1 MRWDGKYLFSTAAG
15 ERGRAAGRAA
25 VGERERAGVCAATG
39 ERDRA
44 RVGVSIFAEHPF
56 TSRPMGR
63 YEL

>member
-1 MRWDGKYLFSTAAG
+1 
-15 ERGRAAGRAA
+15 
-25 VGERERAGVCAATG
+25 VCAATG

-44 RVGVSIFAEHPF
+44 RVGVSFFAEHPF